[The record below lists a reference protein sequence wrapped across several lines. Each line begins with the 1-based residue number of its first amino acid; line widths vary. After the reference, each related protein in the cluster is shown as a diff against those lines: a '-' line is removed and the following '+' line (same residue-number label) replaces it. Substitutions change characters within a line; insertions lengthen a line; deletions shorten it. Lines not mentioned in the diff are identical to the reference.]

1 MSLESLTTMVLFI
14 SCVLILAGSVYLSI
28 RLRFVQIR
36 FLPSLFKSL
45 FLSLRKDQQK
55 TTHTIPPHRALFTAM
70 STTLGISTIVGP
82 VIAIRLGGP
91 GALVGFLL
99 TSFFGG
105 AAVYTEVNLALQ
117 HRKSLS
123 NGKIMGGPMQY
134 LSALVSPKLA
144 KWYALGCLLLM
155 TVWSGAQAN
164 QLAAILDSPFVGSYR
179 IPTTV
184 SGVLIATFIL
194 ITLMGGIKRIGSL
207 SAKLVP
213 LMFFLYIGSSLWI
226 LGMNAGQIST
236 VLGEIVSNFF
246 SPQALISG
254 TAVGGIVSA
263 LRWGIFKG
271 VQCCEAGIG
280 TQTIPHSMAETGDAE
295 TQATLAM
302 LSTYSAGIVAFLSG
316 LVALVTGTWKDPTLS
331 LGVNMVIASFEQ
343 YFSVFGTAIVIIS
356 TFLFGFGTILGN
368 AFNGSQCYGYLLNNK
383 KQRYY
388 WLVTAFIILLGA
400 ISEVTTFWSL
410 IDLVLAAMAVPHIA
424 TLVYATRKTLVTAK
438 VVEAN

>member
-1 MSLESLTTMVLFI
+1 MVLFI

>member
-254 TAVGGIVSA
+254 TAVGGIVSS